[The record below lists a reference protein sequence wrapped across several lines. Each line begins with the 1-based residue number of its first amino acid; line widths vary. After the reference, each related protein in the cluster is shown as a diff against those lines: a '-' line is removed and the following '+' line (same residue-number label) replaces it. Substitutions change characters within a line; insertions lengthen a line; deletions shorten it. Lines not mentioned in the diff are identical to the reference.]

1 MIAEVPTLVEQ
12 NKNDPWAET
21 DMVNEYFEAPT
32 VQREM
37 KWFDIEKSR
46 FAPMTLWPAPGDL
59 VNWFDNHIEAPCSLL
74 VKRSL
79 RSWLSRPRRHRCALR
94 RHQRPFT

>member
-46 FAPMTLWPAPGDL
+46 FAAYDYIGRAPGDL
-59 VNWFDNHIEAPCSLL
+59 VNWFDNHM
-74 VKRSL
+74 
-79 RSWLSRPRRHRCALR
+79 
-94 RHQRPFT
+94 